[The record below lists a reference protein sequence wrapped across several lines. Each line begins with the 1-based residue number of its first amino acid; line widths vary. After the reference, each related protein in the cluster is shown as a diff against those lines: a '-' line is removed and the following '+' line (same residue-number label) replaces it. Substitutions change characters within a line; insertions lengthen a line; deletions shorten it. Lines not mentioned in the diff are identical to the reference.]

1 MKYIDQ
7 PYLHKAKTQAFSCF
21 EETRVVDFTKAQTR
35 DEVSFY
41 KKLAR
46 IDQAKALGLEP
57 KEYERLLKL
66 HKSGKYNVNFR
77 KPQKKSMSRVAKT
90 TQKVSEQSLF

>member
-1 MKYIDQ
+1 M
-7 PYLHKAKTQAFSCF
+7 
-21 EETRVVDFTKAQTR
+21 VDFTKSQTR

-46 IDQAKALGLEP
+46 IDQAKALGLDP

-77 KPQKKSMSRVAKT
+77 KP
-90 TQKVSEQSLF
+90 